1 MKTLFPIVLLILL
14 LYNCTPSVK
23 TTDAGKLSLTT
34 HKIIAIL
41 PFEVKFDLRKVNQRQ
56 FTETDLGKVKQFMS
70 LGLQGYLYHWLQN
83 YSIKHPFRVEIQHCD
98 STLRM
103 LSENKIRF
111 MDLYSMNRQELAKLL
126 HVDAVLTPQVLFSQP
141 NNEIVSSLFSV
152 PLNPAPFTGFFSGAK
167 LPTQEMSMEILI
179 NNSTADTTLWKFESK
194 LQNAETTHYSRK
206 KRKENILY
214 PMFDII
220 DDMLNSFIQKFPYKK

>member
-1 MKTLFPIVLLILL
+1 MKTLLPLVLLILL
-14 LYNCTPSVK
+14 LHNCTPAVK
-23 TTDAGKLSLTT
+23 ITDAGKQRLTT
-34 HKIIAIL
+34 HKTIAIL

-83 YSIKHPFRVEIQHCD
+83 YGIKHPFTVEIQHCD

-111 MDLYSMNRQELAKLL
+111 MDLYAMNRQELAKLL
-126 HVDAVLTPQVLFSQP
+126 HVDAILTPQVLFSQP
-141 NNEIVSSLFSV
+141 NNEIVSSLLSF
-152 PLNPAPFTGFFSGAK
+152 PLNPAPFTGFFSAAR
-167 LPTQEMSMEILI
+167 LPTQEMSMEVLI
-179 NNSTADTTLWKFESK
+179 NNSSSDTTIWKFESK
-194 LQNAETTHYSRK
+194 LQNDQTTQYSRK

-220 DDMLNSFIQKFPYKK
+220 DDI